1 MFERGVERKS
11 DPLELEPEGPA
22 SPPLEGRIVL
32 ILGPYE
38 FRWCES
44 RKSRVRWFR
53 QTLTFRVSS
62 LSISQALRPMLPILS
77 PFLLARYDCE
87 RESFAKEGMR
97 DTLYPSQRGL
107 QNQKND
113 RKRKIEKNVDREK
126 GGESLR
132 FVCRGRVML

>member
-1 MFERGVERKS
+1 MVR
-11 DPLELEPEGPA
+11 EPEVEDTMVSTNFDVPSFVA
-22 SPPLEGRIVL
+22 LK
-32 ILGPYE
+32 
-38 FRWCES
+38 FR
-44 RKSRVRWFR
+44 RHP
-53 QTLTFRVSS
+53 
-62 LSISQALRPMLPILS
+62 RPMLPILS

-126 GGESLR
+126 GGV
-132 FVCRGRVML
+132 VCDLCVRGE